1 LLGEELIV
9 ARLFGTDGVRGI
21 ANTELTPELA
31 FRLGQA
37 AGIHFRQGEAKRHK
51 ILIGKDTRVS
61 GDLLEAA
68 LAAGVTSMGVDVIRL
83 GVLPTPGVAYLC
95 RALQADA
102 GVMISASHNPV
113 ADNGIKFFD
122 RAGYKLPD
130 ETEDQLET
138 IMKEQLGA
146 APRPVGVAVGRIQDQ
161 ADVLDIYGA
170 YLGAT
175 IDQSLTGLKIVVDC
189 GYGAAY
195 RLAPELLKQLG
206 AEVIALNAQNDG
218 SQINVNCGSTNPCQL
233 RQMVTAAN
241 ADLGI
246 AHDGDADRVIAV
258 DETGQIVDGDQILTI
273 CGLNLLRE
281 GKLKNRKIAATV
293 YSNLGLSEAFR
304 NHDAEVV
311 VTANGDRYVLAAMR
325 EQGLVLGGEQSGHII
340 FLEKNSTGDG
350 ILTALQLMAVLVKT
364 GEKLSVLAQQMRRF
378 PQVLQNV
385 RVARKERWE
394 DNERIQ
400 TAIAAGETALAGRG
414 RLFVRASGTEPLIRV
429 MAEGPDQTELEGLV
443 AKVAETIARELG

>member
-1 LLGEELIV
+1 V
-9 ARLFGTDGVRGI
+9 ARLFGTDGVRGV

-31 FRLGQA
+31 LQLGQA
-37 AGIHFRQGEAKRHK
+37 AGIYFQRKDGVKAR

-68 LAAGVTSMGVDVIRL
+68 LAAGLTSMGADVLRL
-83 GVLPTPGVAYLC
+83 GVLPTPGVAYLS

-122 RAGYKLPD
+122 SQGYKLPD
-130 ETEDQLET
+130 ATEDALEA
-138 IMKEQLGA
+138 IMKRRLQETS
-146 APRPVGVAVGRIQDQ
+146 RPVGVAVGRISDQ
-161 ADVLDIYGA
+161 ADALELYSE
-170 YLGAT
+170 YLGST
-175 IDQSLTGLKIVVDC
+175 VDQTLTGLKIVVDC

-195 RLAPELLKQLG
+195 RLAPELLKRLG
-206 AEVIALNAQNDG
+206 AEVVELNAVNDG
-218 SQINVNCGSTNPCQL
+218 SQINVNCGSTNPGQL
-233 RQMVTAAN
+233 QAMVSAVG

-273 CGLNLLRE
+273 CGLDLLRE
-281 GKLKNRKIAATV
+281 GKLTNRKIAVTV

-304 NHDAEVV
+304 NQGAEVV
-311 VTANGDRYVLAAMR
+311 VTANGDRYVLAAMQ

-340 FLEKNSTGDG
+340 FLERNSTGDG
-350 ILTALQLMAVLVKT
+350 ILTALQLIAVMVKRK
-364 GEKLSVLAQQMRRF
+364 EKLSVLAQQMRRF

-385 RVARKERWE
+385 RVARKDHWE
-394 DNERIQ
+394 NNLAIQ
-400 TAIAAGETALAGRG
+400 DAIGKGETLLAGRG

-429 MAEGPDQTELEGLV
+429 MAEGPDQTELEAIV
-443 AKVAETIARELG
+443 AQVAAVILQQLG

>member
-1 LLGEELIV
+1 M
-9 ARLFGTDGVRGI
+9 ARLFGTDGVRGV

-31 FRLGQA
+31 FKLGQA
-37 AGIHFRQGEAKRHK
+37 AGIYFKKDTGRRARV
-51 ILIGKDTRVS
+51 LIGKDTRVS

-68 LAAGVTSMGVDVIRL
+68 LAAGLTSMGADVIRL
-83 GVLPTPGVAYLC
+83 GILPTPGVAYLC

-122 RAGYKLPD
+122 RLGYKLPD
-130 ETEDQLET
+130 TTEDALEA
-138 IMKEQLGA
+138 IMKERLNETS
-146 APRPVGVAVGRIQDQ
+146 RPVGVAVGRINDQ
-161 ADVLDIYGA
+161 TDALNIYGDF
-170 YLGAT
+170 LRST
-175 IDQSLTGLKIVVDC
+175 ITRPLTGLKIVVDC

-206 AEVIALNAQNDG
+206 AEVIAINAANDG
-218 SQINVNCGSTNPCQL
+218 SQINVNCGSTNPGQL
-233 RQMVTAAN
+233 QQMVTTVN

-258 DETGQIVDGDQILTI
+258 DETGQIVDGDQILTV

-281 GKLKNRKIAATV
+281 GKLKNKKIAVTV

-304 NHDAEVV
+304 NNGAEVV
-311 VTANGDRYVLAAMR
+311 ITANGDRYVLEALQ
-325 EQGLVLGGEQSGHII
+325 EQELVLGGEQSGHII

-350 ILTALQLMAVLVKT
+350 ILTALQLAEVMVKT
-364 GEKLSVLAQQMRRF
+364 GEKLSVLAKQMRRF
-378 PQVLQNV
+378 PQVLKNI
-385 RVARKERWE
+385 RVAQKEGWE
-394 DNERIQ
+394 ANSAIKTVIQ
-400 TAIAAGETALAGRG
+400 DGAAVLVGRG

-429 MAEGPDQTELEGLV
+429 MAEGPDQTELEGIV
-443 AKVAETIARELG
+443 AQVAETILQELG